1 MCIFNHCSLKSMY
14 WWDRILP
21 QLVRLVMQA
30 FDSKLVSSLTLDK
43 KIQIFTS
50 QLFFQLKKITIKEE
64 KKITHKYI

>member
-1 MCIFNHCSLKSMY
+1 MY

-43 KIQIFTS
+43 KYRF
-50 QLFFQLKKITIKEE
+50 LLVNYFFNLKK
-64 KKITHKYI
+64 

>member
-1 MCIFNHCSLKSMY
+1 MY

>member
-1 MCIFNHCSLKSMY
+1 MY

-64 KKITHKYI
+64 KKITHKYIWIIQW